1 MYNSFSMQNTRR
13 SVAHSSAHSPAHSS
27 ESAAGLTDRW
37 GRRITYLRLSVTD
50 RCDFRCQYCM
60 PMKMRFLPKRDILSL
75 EECLIVARVFADMGA
90 SKIRITGGEPLVRGN
105 ITWLIAKIARQPGI
119 REVVI
124 TTNGSQLPRLAKPLA
139 DAGVRRINIS
149 LDTLDATKFATLTRT
164 GSMQQVL
171 DGIAAARNAGLRVKI
186 NSVMI
191 RGINDGELPQL
202 ASFALNGGMDISFI
216 EAMPLGDIGISRATS
231 YYSADEAMPHLRRVF
246 DMRASDYSSGGPA
259 RYYQVIG
266 ADNKIGFITPHSNNF
281 CATCNRVRITAAG
294 ELYPCL
300 GQNDKTDLRP
310 ALRGGGDV
318 DMALR
323 ARIMQTMHIKPHG
336 HDFDPNADN
345 ASVIR
350 FMSATGG

>member
-124 TTNGSQLPRLAKPLA
+124 TTNGSQLRALQNRLPMPVCGALTYRWILWMPP
-139 DAGVRRINIS
+139 S
-149 LDTLDATKFATLTRT
+149 L
-164 GSMQQVL
+164 
-171 DGIAAARNAGLRVKI
+171 
-186 NSVMI
+186 
-191 RGINDGELPQL
+191 QL
-202 ASFALNGGMDISFI
+202 
-216 EAMPLGDIGISRATS
+216 
-231 YYSADEAMPHLRRVF
+231 
-246 DMRASDYSSGGPA
+246 
-259 RYYQVIG
+259 
-266 ADNKIGFITPHSNNF
+266 
-281 CATCNRVRITAAG
+281 
-294 ELYPCL
+294 
-300 GQNDKTDLRP
+300 
-310 ALRGGGDV
+310 
-318 DMALR
+318 
-323 ARIMQTMHIKPHG
+323 
-336 HDFDPNADN
+336 
-345 ASVIR
+345 
-350 FMSATGG
+350 